1 MAKGDATSSLN
12 AYGIDKVCEHLME
25 GKSQSHIAEQ
35 IGVGLASLIRWIA
48 ADVERSARARE
59 ARIAAARQFDE
70 KAEAELR
77 AASDPFTLAK
87 ARELAQHYRWK
98 ASKASPKE
106 YGDKIEIDQ
115 KTTLVDLT
123 DEQLDARLA
132 QLLEQSGKI
141 AAIRASSGEEPP
153 QG

>member
-12 AYGIDKVCEHLME
+12 AYGIDKVCEHLMAGE
-25 GKSQSHIAEQ
+25 SQSHIAEQ

>member
-1 MAKGDATSSLN
+1 MAKGSKTAKLDEI
-12 AYGIDKVCEHLME
+12 GIDEICDRIVA
-25 GKSQSHIAEQ
+25 GDSQSQ
-35 IGVGLASLIRWIA
+35 IA
-48 ADVERSARARE
+48 ADAGVSIALLSAWLGANPERSARARE

-77 AASDPFTLAK
+77 AASDPFTLAR

-132 QLLEQSGKI
+132 QLI
-141 AAIRASSGEEPP
+141 AAG
-153 QG
+153 G

>member
-1 MAKGDATSSLN
+1 MANGSKTSALDAF
-12 AYGIDKVCEHLME
+12 GIGAVCERLIA
-25 GKSQSHIAEQ
+25 GDSQSQ
-35 IGVGLASLIRWIA
+35 IA
-48 ADVERSARARE
+48 ADIGVSVALLSTWLGSDPERSARARE

-132 QLLEQSGKI
+132 QLI
-141 AAIRASSGEEPP
+141 AAG
-153 QG
+153 G

>member
-1 MAKGDATSSLN
+1 MAKGDATSSLD
-12 AYGIDKVCEHLME
+12 AYGIDKVCEHLMAGE
-25 GKSQSHIAEQ
+25 SQSHIAEQ

-132 QLLEQSGKI
+132 QLTSAG
-141 AAIRASSGEEPP
+141 G
-153 QG
+153 